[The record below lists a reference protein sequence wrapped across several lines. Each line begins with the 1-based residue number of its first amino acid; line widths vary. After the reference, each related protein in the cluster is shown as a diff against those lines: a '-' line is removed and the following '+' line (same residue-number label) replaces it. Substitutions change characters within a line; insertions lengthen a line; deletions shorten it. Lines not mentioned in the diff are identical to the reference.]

1 MRRFLVPRTSIEKV
15 NVKQSEAEVEETPP
29 NVANEFNP
37 NEIVRDPGCRKQI
50 HEYAPDIQDQV
61 RRAYILK
68 GPTQPDLAR
77 FPRTQFGKS
86 SRAFCKAWYKSYT
99 WIEYSE
105 SKDATYCFYCFLFK
119 PPGRAE
125 HFGYEVFNKD
135 GFKDWKHASK
145 AFKDHIGSHDSKHI
159 SCMKHYDDYN
169 NQRQSVTSIF
179 ARATRESEEL
189 YKIRLTCSLDCT
201 RYLIAQGIAFRG
213 HDESS
218 TSLNKGNFRE
228 MVDWVK
234 SNDEKVRDA
243 FDRGPKNCTMTSGD
257 IQKELAMCC
266 AHEVTKVI
274 MEELGDRQFSVLIDE
289 SRDISVKEQMAVM
302 LRFLNDKGKVV
313 ERFIALHHV
322 KYTTSEAL
330 KDALY
335 GILDRH
341 TLSISRIRGQ
351 GYDGASNMRG
361 EFNGLQRKI
370 LDENPYAFYA
380 HCYAHRLQLVVV
392 SVASSCSSI
401 HDFFEYISL
410 IVTTTSASCK
420 RNDALKE
427 AQHREILNRLESGEI
442 SQGKGLHQS
451 SSLARPGDTRW
462 GSRYTT
468 LIRLDQMWSSVLEVL
483 SIVDEDGRG
492 PSQAAVLIEKMES
505 FKFAFILKF
514 MLKLFGI
521 TNELSKILQTKDLN
535 IVLAM
540 ELVDDVKAR
549 LATLRESGWDDLFI
563 DVQEFCFAQSIPVP
577 NMDEEIPVRGRS
589 RREGRTV
596 TNLHHYRAEIFYVAI
611 DKICVEMD
619 HRFCEGSN
627 VVLDCFSCLDPKNSF
642 SKFDVDKLAHLA
654 NIYHVDFSDDD
665 RGTIREQLET
675 YVHQM
680 KRHASFTS
688 CEDVQSL
695 AMKMVRTEK
704 HLVFPLVYK
713 LIELALI
720 LPVSTAS
727 VERAFSAMNIIKSN
741 LRNKIN
747 DVWFNDLMIC
757 YTEREIFKT
766 LKDVDIIRTFT
777 AKKSRRGHLPLN
789 FI

>member
-1 MRRFLVPRTSIEKV
+1 MAQLARTSRRDEEVFGKV
-15 NVKQSEAEVEETPP
+15 NVKQPEVEVEETPP

-50 HEYAPDIQDQV
+50 HVYASDIQDQV

-77 FPRTQFGKS
+77 FPRTPFGKY
-86 SRAFCKAWYKSYT
+86 SRAFCKAWYKNYT

-145 AFKDHIGSHDSKHI
+145 GFKDHIGSHDSKHN
-159 SCMKHYDDYN
+159 SCVKHYDDYN

-201 RYLIAQGIAFRG
+201 RYLIAQGISFRG

-228 MVDWVK
+228 MVDWIK

-257 IQKELAMCC
+257 IQKELATCC

-313 ERFIALHHV
+313 ERFISLHHV

-361 EFNGLQRKI
+361 DFNGLQRKI
-370 LDENPYAFYA
+370 LDENPYAFYV
-380 HCYAHRLQLVVV
+380 HYYAHRLQLVVV

-420 RNDALKE
+420 RKDALKE
-427 AQHREILNRLESGEI
+427 AQHQDILNKLESGEI

-451 SSLARPGDTRW
+451 SSLARPGDTIW
-462 GSRYTT
+462 GSHYTT
-468 LIRLDQMWSSVLEVL
+468 LIHLYQTWSSVLEVL
-483 SIVDEDGRG
+483 SIDEDGRG
-492 PSQAAVLIEKMES
+492 PSQAV
-505 FKFAFILKF
+505 
-514 MLKLFGI
+514 
-521 TNELSKILQTKDLN
+521 
-535 IVLAM
+535 
-540 ELVDDVKAR
+540 VDDVKAR
-549 LATLRESGWDDLFI
+549 LAILRESGWNDLFS
-563 DVQEFCFAQSIPVP
+563 DVQEFCLAQSIPVP

-589 RREGRTV
+589 RKEGRTV
-596 TNLHHYRAEIFYVAI
+596 TNLHHYRAEIFMLLLTKYVWRWI
-611 DKICVEMD
+611 T
-619 HRFCEGSN
+619 
-627 VVLDCFSCLDPKNSF
+627 
-642 SKFDVDKLAHLA
+642 
-654 NIYHVDFSDDD
+654 DFSDDD

-675 YVHQM
+675 YVHQV

-695 AMKMVRTEK
+695 AMKMVQTEK
-704 HLVFPLVYK
+704 YLHPLK
-713 LIELALI
+713 EL
-720 LPVSTAS
+720 
-727 VERAFSAMNIIKSN
+727 FQQ
-741 LRNKIN
+741 
-747 DVWFNDLMIC
+747 
-757 YTEREIFKT
+757 
-766 LKDVDIIRTFT
+766 
-777 AKKSRRGHLPLN
+777 
-789 FI
+789 